1 MPHRGIDTKGCA
13 VSYRRIKI
21 ILIPDESGRVKQ
33 FKVPAFLSA
42 LLLLLLTVSAG
53 ALGLMVSDYVM
64 MKPRVELIAQL
75 EKENEQQRLELLKMS
90 QNVIRVVREL
100 DDLQAIDSE
109 EEVLQ
114 ILASNVDDP
123 HGWHTGNQIE
133 GVLLSDAC
141 NRGHYSSLAREVKS
155 ALAYVA
161 SEIDIKGT
169 ASSAVPRKA
178 SGVRSVKSLATKV
191 RIADGNRATIRKK
204 LRTVAMELGLAPR
217 LALSMAKI
225 ESGYD
230 HKAVSPKGAI
240 GVLQLLPQY
249 VCQEYDV
256 TPDMLFDPDV
266 NIRIGLAYM
275 KWLLMRFNQNLD
287 LSLAAYNAGPR
298 RVVEAGYGIPPIEE
312 TRDYVRRVKEAM
324 RSS

>member
-1 MPHRGIDTKGCA
+1 
-13 VSYRRIKI
+13 VSYRRLKI
-21 ILIPDESGRVKQ
+21 VLIPDQSGRVKQ
-33 FKVPAFLSA
+33 FKIPVFLSA
-42 LLLLLLTVSAG
+42 LLLFLLTASVG
-53 ALGLMVSDYVM
+53 AFSFVVADYVM

-75 EKENEQQRLELLKMS
+75 EKENELQRLELLKMS

-100 DDLQAIDSE
+100 DELQAIDSE
-109 EEVLQ
+109 EEVLHS
-114 ILASNVDDP
+114 LARNVDDA
-123 HGWHTGNQIE
+123 HGRHAGNRIE
-133 GVLLSDAC
+133 GVLLSDAF
-141 NRGHYSSLAREVKS
+141 NRGHYSTLAGEVKS

-161 SEIDIKGT
+161 SEIDIKSSAG
-169 ASSAVPRKA
+169 SAVPRKV
-178 SGVRSVKSLATKV
+178 SGVRSVKSPAAKV
-191 RIADGNRATIRKK
+191 WIADRNMATIRRK

-217 LALSMAKI
+217 LALSMAKV

-249 VCQEYDV
+249 VCREYDV

-275 KWLLMRFNQNLD
+275 KWLLTRFHENLD